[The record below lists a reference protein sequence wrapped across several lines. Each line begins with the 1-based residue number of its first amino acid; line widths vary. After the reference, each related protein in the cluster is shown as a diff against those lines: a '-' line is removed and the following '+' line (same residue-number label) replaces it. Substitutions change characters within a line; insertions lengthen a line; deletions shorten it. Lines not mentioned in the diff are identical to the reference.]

1 MLGPDKSA
9 APYKA
14 RVLLIEDSPSVAE
27 VYLGYLRW
35 EPYQVRHVETGA
47 AALEVLE
54 RELPHAI
61 LLDLNLPDMNGM
73 EILREVIKRGLPT
86 SVVIITAHGS
96 IDIAVEAM
104 RGGAFD
110 FLVKPFKADRLLVTL
125 RNALEK
131 QRLTRI
137 VETLR
142 EDAQVSYGDF
152 IGASLPMQAVYRII
166 DSAAPSK
173 ATVFITGESG
183 TGKEVCA
190 EMIHRRSPRREGP
203 FMVLNC
209 AAIPRELMESEIFG
223 HVKGAFTGAT
233 GERKGAAALAD
244 RGTLFL
250 DEICEMQMD
259 LQTKLL
265 RFVQT
270 GTFQMVGSG
279 RTEKVDVR
287 FLCATN
293 RDPLQEVAR
302 GRFREDLYYRLH
314 VIPIHLPPLRERD
327 TDVLAIAQRFLLDYA
342 AEEGKAFKGFA
353 PEVQAILLDYH
364 WPGNVRQLQNVV
376 RKVVR
381 NIMINKSVELVTL
394 AMLPPLKRVARSNP
408 LAKAMVTPKNYP
420 DETPQAKP
428 TRPFRTLQQV
438 EQEAIE
444 KTIALCKGNIYQ
456 AAALLD
462 VSASTIY
469 RKRQAWTAGTP
480 KTAATLRR
488 EFNPTSSALD
498 DKLPAD

>member
-47 AALEVLE
+47 AALEALE

-142 EDAQVSYGDF
+142 EEAQVSYGDF

-250 DEICEMQMD
+250 DEICEMQID

-353 PEVQAILLDYH
+353 PEVQAILLDYQ

-376 RKVVR
+376 RNIVVL
-381 NIMINKSVELVTL
+381 NNAELVTP
-394 AMLPPLKRVARSNP
+394 AMLPPPLNRPLRPVSALTPVAEIDNAAGPPSHMP
-408 LAKAMVTPKNYP
+408 TPM
-420 DETPQAKP
+420 DV
-428 TRPFRTLQQV
+428 RTLQEV
-438 EQEAIE
+438 EREAIE
-444 KTIALCKGNIYQ
+444 EAIALCEGNIPK

-462 VSASTIY
+462 ISASTIY
-469 RKRQAWTAGTP
+469 RKRQAW
-480 KTAATLRR
+480 
-488 EFNPTSSALD
+488 
-498 DKLPAD
+498 ADQE